1 MVDATSKR
9 LMQQDGIEYLQSDRE
24 SLNENCPFLS
34 SAETEV
40 IITIGSH
47 SVIIIII
54 IIIRTQVVIG
64 LQTFIRR
71 TVSTLK
77 AVRAAPAVA
86 RWLRMVMVVQTNT
99 RVLRRRLNLL
109 ESEKVLFRGVNC
121 SMF

>member
-54 IIIRTQVVIG
+54 IIIIIRTQVVI
-64 LQTFIRR
+64 QTFIRR

-77 AVRAAPAVA
+77 AVLAAPAVA
-86 RWLRMVMVVQTNT
+86 RWLRMVMVVQPNT
-99 RVLRRRLNLL
+99 P
-109 ESEKVLFRGVNC
+109 
-121 SMF
+121 

>member
-54 IIIRTQVVIG
+54 IIIRTQVVI
-64 LQTFIRR
+64 QTFIRR

>member
-54 IIIRTQVVIG
+54 IIIIRTQVVI
-64 LQTFIRR
+64 QTFIRR

-77 AVRAAPAVA
+77 AVLAAPAVA
-86 RWLRMVMVVQTNT
+86 RWLRMV
-99 RVLRRRLNLL
+99 
-109 ESEKVLFRGVNC
+109 SK
-121 SMF
+121 

>member
-54 IIIRTQVVIG
+54 IIIIRTQVVI
-64 LQTFIRR
+64 QTFIRR

-77 AVRAAPAVA
+77 AVLAAPAVA
-86 RWLRMVMVVQTNT
+86 RWLRMVMVVQPNT
-99 RVLRRRLNLL
+99 P
-109 ESEKVLFRGVNC
+109 
-121 SMF
+121 